1 MDQVFF
7 TMLKYCNDIGYKNM
21 IIDMND
27 IMAFEFTLMIKDLL
41 HELPVNYYDT
51 VTTEK
56 LMNGETL

>member
-1 MDQVFF
+1 
-7 TMLKYCNDIGYKNM
+7 MLKYCNDIGYKNM